1 MDNISGETAITILGI
16 LWILGGI
23 WMLISVIIEKHR

>member
-1 MDNISGETAITILGI
+1 MTGEIAVTILGI

-23 WMLISVIIEKHR
+23 YMLISVIIEKFTR